1 MDAISVKGVSKHFK
15 DVTALDN
22 VTFNV
27 RKGEIFSLLG
37 PNGAGKTTLLKIIC
51 GILPPDSGEVKI
63 LGINVSE
70 KPFEAKRKIGYV
82 PQESIVYDKLNGWE
96 NIVFYASLYGL
107 SSSQIRSRAEEL
119 IRRLGLENHVKK
131 LVKTYSGGLRKRLS
145 LAVSLIHDPEILI
158 LDEPTVGLDPS
169 ARREFWKIIEGLRE
183 DGVTVLMATH
193 YMEEA
198 DVLSDRVA
206 IINEGKI
213 IAIGSPD
220 ELKKAFGELTVIEI
234 SVANPKPGIEE
245 FLEEFTEG
253 SILVKSNKVR
263 IHVRDYESSLPKIV
277 GSLLKNGVRIVQ
289 VSIAEPTLED
299 VFLKLTGRGLGE

>member
-1 MDAISVKGVSKHFK
+1 M
-15 DVTALDN
+15 
-22 VTFNV
+22 
-27 RKGEIFSLLG
+27 
-37 PNGAGKTTLLKIIC
+37 KIIC
-51 GILPPDSGEVKI
+51 GILPPDSGEVRVLDI
-63 LGINVSE
+63 DVFE

-107 SSSQIRSRAEEL
+107 SFSQIKNKAEEL
-119 IRRLGLENHVKK
+119 VRRLDLENHVKK

-145 LAVSLIHDPEILI
+145 LAVSLIHEPEILI

-234 SVANPKPGIEE
+234 SVANPKPDTEE

-253 SILVKSNKVR
+253 SILVKNNKVR

-277 GSLLKNGVRIVQ
+277 ESLLKNGVKIVQ
-289 VSIAEPTLED
+289 VSIVEPTLED

>member
-253 SILVKSNKVR
+253 SILVKNNKVR
-263 IHVRDYESSLPKIV
+263 IHVRGYESSLPKIV
-277 GSLLKNGVRIVQ
+277 ESLLKNGVKIVQ

>member
-15 DVTALDN
+15 DITALDN

-107 SSSQIRSRAEEL
+107 SSSQIRSRAKEL

-253 SILVKSNKVR
+253 SILVKNNKVR

-277 GSLLKNGVRIVQ
+277 ESLLKNGVKIVQ